1 MLPTTTKATTRLL
14 EVRMTHWSLTDNST
28 IRDTE
33 EPYGI
38 KLYTPDSAIAPEV
51 LEIKVIL
58 LH

>member
-1 MLPTTTKATTRLL
+1 MLPTTTKATTRFW
-14 EVRMTHWSLTDNST
+14 EVRMTHWSLTDNSM

-33 EPYGI
+33 EAYGI
-38 KLYTPDSAIAPEV
+38 KPYTPDSAIATEV

>member
-1 MLPTTTKATTRLL
+1 MLLTTTKATARFS

-38 KLYTPDSAIAPEV
+38 KRYTPDSAIATEV